1 MILFTLQ
8 NLSKVHQ
15 CKICYKPLL
24 DYVKHCHTP
33 SCILWKSPIKYTVVL
48 QDSIQYTCPTN
59 TVLAKTKSTSW
70 RPCPPKPPGQYHETL
85 SHLWYS
91 SAHADLWYSST
102 YKLTFPG
109 RWSPNMSLVQIL
121 NPTIAILA
129 AHCVLLSAYGLPA
142 LLFLF
147 KIDPHL
153 REWRLSKLVSW
164 PPNSKTYTNHLQSLS
179 RIIYWGANGGFM
191 VSFVFLE
198 G

>member
-102 YKLTFPG
+102 YADLPRKMITKPYMQKA
-109 RWSPNMSLVQIL
+109 RDSWDISPQIFWIFRKILGWEREINSAQLEMENAWLLIPSSWRLLEILSLPIF
-121 NPTIAILA
+121 TI
-129 AHCVLLSAYGLPA
+129 YA
-142 LLFLF
+142 LLA
-147 KIDPHL
+147 P
-153 REWRLSKLVSW
+153 S
-164 PPNSKTYTNHLQSLS
+164 
-179 RIIYWGANGGFM
+179 
-191 VSFVFLE
+191 
-198 G
+198 